1 MATSKGTLISK
12 GGRAGMVMMGGHYAY
27 IAAEAGAEGNKLV
40 FARAYDG
47 ADGEVKEE
55 MRELASLP
63 KELEEVSLSFTM
75 TKGESGPVFRMFYSA
90 DGTRQISVETDFTPS
105 DHTWVGAKIGL
116 FATTDRAQGQ
126 AGYGEFAYIHVTA
139 LEE

>member
-1 MATSKGTLISK
+1 
-12 GGRAGMVMMGGHYAY
+12 MVMMGGHYAY
-27 IAAEAGAEGNKLV
+27 IAAEAGAQGKKLV

-47 ADGEVKEE
+47 PDGEVREE
-55 MRELASLP
+55 MRELTSLP
-63 KELEEVSLSFTM
+63 QELEKISVSFTM
-75 TKGESGPVFRMFYSA
+75 TKGESGPVFRMYYSV
-90 DGTRQISVETDFTPS
+90 DGTQEISVDTDFMPS

-126 AGYGEFAYIHVTA
+126 AGYGDFAYIHVTA